1 VRKKIKGILQHKE
14 IQRLLK
20 NFLSMSVVQLLQ
32 LLTPV
37 LIVPFLITQI
47 GFSLYGNITFIFS
60 IIAYFFSVTDYS
72 FKVSATRDI
81 STNLHNSDA
90 IKEIIK
96 NVITI
101 KAIMFLFSISVIG
114 LIALVYPP
122 ISIHGAILSFGILLL
137 AGYACST
144 EWYYLGIENTKQYA
158 VIQVVTKLI
167 FLGGCVVLVKDENDY
182 LFYPMLLSTTTF
194 LGNLLLLWRVL
205 KKHKVTLLTIDQKEI
220 KSTLRK
226 NFPLF
231 LNQFVPNLYNNS
243 GVVVI
248 GLMTSST
255 QVGMYD
261 LLKKP
266 VDLITTLI
274 SVLSKSIFPFM
285 NRKNSSFEKYRRFML
300 GLSTVLFIL
309 CLFGTLPFFQFLNIP
324 FTTRYLVTYLLLIA
338 SVYGYAIYDCYGVNY
353 LIVRNKDKLV
363 MKNTLI
369 ASLIAFVF
377 VVPMV
382 YLWGCMGAAL
392 NLLVARI
399 LMGVGL
405 MIQKRKLNDSE
416 N

>member
-1 VRKKIKGILQHKE
+1 MRKKIRGILQHKE

-37 LIVPFLITQI
+37 LIVPFLITKI

-101 KAIMFLFSISVIG
+101 KAIMFLFSICVIG

-122 ISIHGAILSFGILLL
+122 IRIHGAILSFGILLL

-158 VIQVVTKLI
+158 VIQVVSKLI

-324 FTTRYLVTYLLLIA
+324 FTTRYLVTYLLLIT
-338 SVYGYAIYDCYGVNY
+338 SVYGYVIYDCYGVNY
-353 LIVRNKDKLV
+353 LIIRNKDQIV
-363 MKNTLI
+363 MKNTI
-369 ASLIAFVF
+369 ISSLIAFLL

-392 NLLVARI
+392 NLLIARI

-405 MIQKRKLNDSE
+405 MIQKHKLNVSE

>member
-1 VRKKIKGILQHKE
+1 
-14 IQRLLK
+14 
-20 NFLSMSVVQLLQ
+20 MSVVQLLQ

-37 LIVPFLITQI
+37 LIVPFLITKI
-47 GFSLYGNITFIFS
+47 GFSNYGNITFIFS

-81 STNLHNSDA
+81 ATNLNNSDA
-90 IKEIIK
+90 MADIIK
-96 NVITI
+96 NVITT
-101 KAIMFLFSISVIG
+101 KAIMFIFSIIIIG
-114 LIALVYPP
+114 AITIVYPP
-122 ISIHGAILSFGILLL
+122 LREHGAILICGIVLL
-137 AGYACST
+137 AGYTLST
-144 EWYYLGIENTKQYA
+144 EWFYLGTENTKQYA
-158 VIQVVTKLI
+158 IIQVVSKLI
-167 FLGGCVVLVKDENDY
+167 FLGGCVLLIQNQNDY
-182 LFYPMLLSTTTF
+182 LFYPILLSSTTF
-194 LGNLLLLWRVL
+194 LGNLILLLLVV
-205 KKHKVTLLTIDQKEI
+205 KKHLVSLSSINLKEI
-220 KSTLRK
+220 KFTLRK

-300 GLSTVLFIL
+300 GLSTIFFIL
-309 CLFGTLPFFQFLNIP
+309 CLFGTIPFFEFLNIP
-324 FTTRYLVTYLLLIA
+324 FTTRYLVTYLFLIA
-338 SVYGYAIYDCYGVNY
+338 SIYGYVIYDCYGVNY
-353 LIVRNKDKLV
+353 LIIRNKDQLV

-369 ASLIAFVF
+369 ASLVAFVF
-377 VVPMV
+377 VIPMI

-405 MIQKRKLNDSE
+405 MFQKHKLNGSE

>member
-1 VRKKIKGILQHKE
+1 
-14 IQRLLK
+14 
-20 NFLSMSVVQLLQ
+20 MSVVQLLQ

-37 LIVPFLITQI
+37 LIVPFLITKI

-122 ISIHGAILSFGILLL
+122 IRIHGAILSFGILLL
-137 AGYACST
+137 AGYAWST

-158 VIQVVTKLI
+158 VIQVVSKLI

-194 LGNLLLLWRVL
+194 LGNSLLLWRVL
-205 KKHKVTLLTIDQKEI
+205 KKNKVTLLTIDQKKI

-324 FTTRYLVTYLLLIA
+324 FTTRYLVTYLLLIS
-338 SVYGYAIYDCYGVNY
+338 SVYGYVIYDCYGVNY

-405 MIQKRKLNDSE
+405 MIQKHKLNDSE

>member
-1 VRKKIKGILQHKE
+1 
-14 IQRLLK
+14 
-20 NFLSMSVVQLLQ
+20 MSVVQLLQ

-37 LIVPFLITQI
+37 LIVPFLITKI

-122 ISIHGAILSFGILLL
+122 IRIHGAILSFGILLL
-137 AGYACST
+137 AGYAWST

-158 VIQVVTKLI
+158 VIQVVSKLI
-167 FLGGCVVLVKDENDY
+167 FLVGCVVLVKDENDY

-194 LGNLLLLWRVL
+194 LGNSLLLWRVL

-324 FTTRYLVTYLLLIA
+324 FTTRYLVTYLLLIS
-338 SVYGYAIYDCYGVNY
+338 SVYGYVIYDCYGVNY

-405 MIQKRKLNDSE
+405 MIQKHKLNDSE